1 MSTDRIDAP
10 PSRAITIF
18 SLANGKLGARLITMD
33 LGERLII
40 GVAYSAFCW
49 NMLSNYSRSADV
61 SDVLIVLS
69 ESLPLLFVILRTAS
83 STMSGRP
90 GDWAVAV
97 IASFLPLCAR
107 PDLNS
112 GGPIAPAVLSHTIM
126 LIGLSMQVS
135 AKVILGRGF
144 GIVPANRGVRV
155 LGPYRLVRHPMYA
168 GYTLTHIGFLLAMPS
183 LSNAVVYIVAL
194 GFQLLRIE
202 REERI
207 LMQDLAYVRFAERVR
222 YRILPFVF

>member
-10 PSRAITIF
+10 PSRVLAFF
-18 SLANGKLGARLITMD
+18 SCENDKLGARLIAMD
-33 LGERLII
+33 LVERLIVGTI
-40 GVAYSAFCW
+40 FGIFCW
-49 NMLSNYSRSADV
+49 KMLNSYSRSADV
-61 SDVLIVLS
+61 RIILIVLS
-69 ESLPLLFVILRTAS
+69 EALPFLFVIFRSAS
-83 STMSGRP
+83 STLSDRP
-90 GDWAVAV
+90 SDWAVAL
-97 IASFLPLCAR
+97 IATFLPLCAR

-112 GGPIAPAVLSHTIM
+112 GGPIGPAELSYAIM

-155 LGPYRLVRHPMYA
+155 LGPYRVVRHPMYA
-168 GYTLTHIGFLLAMPS
+168 GYTLTHIGFLLVMPS
-183 LSNAVVYIVAL
+183 LSNAVLYIVAL
-194 GFQLLRIE
+194 GLQLLRIG